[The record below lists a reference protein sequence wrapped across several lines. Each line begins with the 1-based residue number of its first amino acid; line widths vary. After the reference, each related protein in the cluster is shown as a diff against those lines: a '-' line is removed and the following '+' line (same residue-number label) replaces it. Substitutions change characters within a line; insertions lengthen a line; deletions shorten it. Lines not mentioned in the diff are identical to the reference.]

1 MLGLGLGLGLSLGLG
16 VGLILCLGLCLG
28 LGLGLGLGPVRYW
41 SWSSS
46 RLILGAKEI
55 SLGVIASN
63 RPWWENYKMCAKR
76 SILFNLLWSPDLL
89 FRDRQIWD
97 G

>member
-1 MLGLGLGLGLSLGLG
+1 MLGLGLGVGFGLGLGLSLGLG
-16 VGLILCLGLCLG
+16 VGLGLCLGLC

-46 RLILGAKEI
+46 RLILGAKEK

-63 RPWWENYKMCAKR
+63 RPWWENYKM
-76 SILFNLLWSPDLL
+76 
-89 FRDRQIWD
+89 
-97 G
+97 

>member
-1 MLGLGLGLGLSLGLG
+1 MLGLGLGLSLGVGVG
-16 VGLILCLGLCLG
+16 VGLR
-28 LGLGLGLGPVRYW
+28 LGPVRYW

-63 RPWWENYKMCAKR
+63 RP
-76 SILFNLLWSPDLL
+76 
-89 FRDRQIWD
+89 
-97 G
+97 